1 MSSPPEK
8 DRIAEESALPP
19 TSAGEAPPEEQ
30 GWDIPLEEGLF
41 TSSRIPKPDPR
52 NNPQLEMYA
61 RVLAGLG
68 AFLLASA
75 FVGWIFLADTETLSV
90 LFFTGGTAI
99 TNMGLLKVAGIAALG
114 SILLVLIL
122 HPMMR
127 AVVRSKV
134 APRTLEA
141 PQRAI
146 LELVPSPLFFL
157 NTEARLEDV
166 NSAFTKAV
174 GRSANNVIGRSIYD
188 FIPEEDQEAT
198 YQALLKI
205 AAREEEELFCP
216 IITKRGTRIFHIQAE
231 PFQGH
236 NTDTHYI
243 VGIGQDVTDE
253 KAAAADLESRYQDMH
268 TATLQTLE
276 VLAHAVE
283 MRDPYL
289 HGHHQRVSQLCGALA
304 DQLKLP
310 ADQKAG
316 IEMAARAHD
325 IGTIRIPF
333 EIQVK
338 PGRLSEA
345 EVSIIEQH
353 AQAGAD
359 ILSRIDLPWPVAEMV
374 QQHHEFFDGSG
385 YPNGLKG
392 TAISIGARILAVADA
407 YDALTSQRPYRAAI
421 SRIEALQRLMALSG
435 QHYDPKIVSALSEVS
450 QKVTSGGKAL

>member
-1 MSSPPEK
+1 MSSPPEEH
-8 DRIAEESALPP
+8 RIAEESPLPP
-19 TSAGEAPPEEQ
+19 TSAGHPPPEGQ
-30 GWDIPLEEGLF
+30 AWDIPLEEGPL
-41 TSSRIPKPDPR
+41 TSSRIPSPDPR
-52 NNPQLEMYA
+52 NNPKLEMYA

-68 AFLLASA
+68 AFFLAIA
-75 FVGWIFLADTETLSV
+75 FVGWIFLTDAETLSR
-90 LFFTGGTAI
+90 LFFKGGTAI

-127 AVVRSKV
+127 ALVRSKV

-157 NTEARLEDV
+157 NTDARLEDV

-188 FIPEEDQEAT
+188 FIPEEDQETT

-205 AAREEEELFCP
+205 AAREEEELLCP
-216 IITKRGTRIFHIQAE
+216 IMTKRGTRIFHIQAE

-236 NTDTHYI
+236 NTDSHYI
-243 VGIGQDVTDE
+243 VGIGQDITEGKAATDE
-253 KAAAADLESRYQDMH
+253 LASRYQGMH
-268 TATLQTLE
+268 TATLQTIE

-283 MRDPYL
+283 IRDPYL
-289 HGHHQRVSQLCGALA
+289 HGHHQRVSQLCVALA

-316 IEMAARAHD
+316 IELAARAHD

-333 EIQVK
+333 EIQIK
-338 PGRLSEA
+338 PGQLSEA

-353 AQAGAD
+353 AQTGAD
-359 ILSRIDLPWPVAEMV
+359 ILSRIDLPWPVAEIV

-392 TAISIGARILAVADA
+392 TDISIGARILAVADA
-407 YDALTSQRPYRAAI
+407 FDALTSQRPYRAAI

-435 QHYDPKIVSALSEVS
+435 RHYDPRIVTALSEVS
-450 QKVTSGGKAL
+450 QKTTSGGKTV